1 MIRKFIPG
9 SEWLYVKI
17 YTGVKTAD
25 VILDEALVPLLQ
37 KLQEEDLIKKWFF
50 IRYYDPRV
58 HLRLRFELSDL
69 NNFSRVVSLI
79 NNSLQEYRDS
89 GEVSECIID
98 VYRREIERYG
108 GATME
113 EAELLFYKSSESV
126 LYEYLHF
133 DDEEKIMVCLYYIDK
148 VLEYLGLSM
157 EEKLNWIHEFNFAF
171 KQEFN
176 ADKKLNTQLDKK
188 YRIFITKYQ
197 EFIELED
204 YISFRSAILNNIH
217 ESKEALQHIKHHSN
231 SLQRFFS
238 SVFHMHINRMFVSNQ
253 RLFEMIV
260 YDYLFRYY
268 KSLAFRS
275 NRTI

>member
-89 GEVSECIID
+89 GEVSACIID

-108 GATME
+108 EATME

-204 YISFRSAILNNIH
+204 YIPFRSAILNGPVQ
-217 ESKEALQHIKHHSN
+217 L
-231 SLQRFFS
+231 
-238 SVFHMHINRMFVSNQ
+238 M
-253 RLFEMIV
+253 
-260 YDYLFRYY
+260 
-268 KSLAFRS
+268 
-275 NRTI
+275 